1 MMRLLLAGD
10 IRPVHLRRYAEYFK
24 ERGHDVAVASAE
36 NSSDYTP
43 DYDIRVFSA
52 PDVIKYPTGIFS
64 FRKALND
71 FKPDILNCHFV
82 PNYGLLGAM
91 SGFHPLAI
99 SIWGSD
105 ILVSARKTRFHK
117 SRARKIMQRA
127 DLLLADAEMLSDA
140 ARKIIGHSIKILTV
154 PFGVKRELLD
164 LGCRKEIKDAER
176 LKLVSTRQM
185 VGVTRVGD
193 FVEALNLLK
202 GHIDFEASLFG
213 DGPEYDII
221 KRKVDSFDLDNVSMH
236 GALPHDELL
245 NKLLEYDIYVSCS
258 RSDSTSVSLLE
269 AMASGLF
276 PIVSDIAGNREW
288 ISHEENGLLFTV
300 GDSSRLNE
308 MIKRAVNDFDLRK
321 RAIQMNFDI
330 ILKKAVWEDNMALV
344 EKEFEALAAKK

>member
-1 MMRLLLAGD
+1 MRLLLAGD

-24 ERGHDVAVASAE
+24 ERGHEVAVASAE
-36 NSSDYTP
+36 NSP
-43 DYDIRVFSA
+43 DYLPDYHIKVFSA

-71 FKPDILNCHFV
+71 FKPDLLNCHFV

-105 ILVSARKTRFHK
+105 ILVSARKTKFHK

-127 DLLLADAEMLSDA
+127 DLLLADAEMLSNA
-140 ARKIIGHSIKILTV
+140 ARKIIGHGRKILTV
-154 PFGVKRELLD
+154 PFGVKSELLD
-164 LGCRKEIKDAER
+164 LGRKRVIKDAER

-185 VGVTRVGD
+185 VDVTRVGD
-193 FVEALNLLK
+193 FVEALGSLK
-202 GHIDFEASLFG
+202 GQVEFEASLFG
-213 DGPEYDII
+213 DGPEYDSI
-221 KRKVDSFDLDNVSMH
+221 KDRVYSYGLDNVSLH

-245 NKLLEYDIYVSCS
+245 KKLPDYDIYVSCS

-269 AMASGLF
+269 AMAAGLF
-276 PIVSDIAGNREW
+276 PIVSDIEGNREW
-288 ISHEENGLLFTV
+288 IRHDENGLLFTV
-300 GDSSRLNE
+300 GDSEMLGE
-308 MIKRAVNDFDLRK
+308 MIKRAVKDFDLRK
-321 RAIQMNFDI
+321 KAIGMNFDLI
-330 ILKKAVWEDNMALV
+330 REKALWEDNMALV

>member
-1 MMRLLLAGD
+1 MRLLLAGD
-10 IRPVHLRRYAEYFK
+10 IRPVHLRRYAEYFN

-36 NSSDYTP
+36 SSTDFAP
-43 DYDIRVFSA
+43 DYHIKVFSA

-71 FKPDILNCHFV
+71 FKPDLLNCHFV

-105 ILVSARKTRFHK
+105 IMISARKTKFHK

-140 ARKIIGHSIKILTV
+140 AREIIGHGRKILTV
-154 PFGVKRELLD
+154 PFGVKRKLLD
-164 LGCRKEIKDAER
+164 LGCKRVIKDTER

-193 FVEALNLLK
+193 FVEALKILK
-202 GHIDFEASLFG
+202 GQIDFEAALFG
-213 DGPEYDII
+213 DGPEYDSI
-221 KRKVDSFDLDNVSMH
+221 KDKVDSYGLDSVCMH

-245 NKLLEYDIYVSCS
+245 NKLPEYDIYVSCS

-276 PIVSDIAGNREW
+276 PIVSDIEGNREW
-288 ISHEENGLLFTV
+288 IRHEENGLLFTV
-300 GDSSRLNE
+300 GDSNKLVE
-308 MIKRAVNDFDLRK
+308 MIKRAAKDFDLRK
-321 RAIQMNFDI
+321 RAIQMNFDLI
-330 ILKKAVWEDNMALV
+330 REKAVWEDNMALV